1 MGKRES
7 PPPKARDEAMGRG
20 AGKDWIV
27 RQADP
32 GEAGDIAALIALAY
46 GDVARRFDLHAG
58 NCPTHPSLMTR
69 ERIER
74 GMALGTTMLLAFD
87 GGTLGGCVGLRQ
99 PVEDVSILER
109 LAVAPAFRRLGL
121 GRTLV
126 GRACSLAGR
135 IGAGQVEIGIIA
147 QQHELRHWYET
158 LGFRPERTARF
169 DNLPFEV
176 LYLRKAVEAK
186 ASGER
191 DA

>member
-1 MGKRES
+1 MCERES

-20 AGKDWIV
+20 EGKNWIV
-27 RQADP
+27 RQADL
-32 GEAGDIAALIALAY
+32 GEAGDIAALIVLAY

-87 GGTLGGCVGLRQ
+87 GGTLCGCVGLRQ
-99 PVEDVSILER
+99 PVEGVSILER
-109 LAVAPAFRRLGL
+109 LAVDPACRRLGL

-126 GRACSLAGR
+126 GRACFLAGQV
-135 IGAGQVEIGIIA
+135 GAGQVEIGIIA
-147 QQHELRHWYET
+147 KQHELRQWYET
-158 LGFRPERTARF
+158 LGFRAVRTASF

-176 LYLRKAVEAK
+176 LYLRKAVGAG
-186 ASGER
+186 ALG
-191 DA
+191 

>member
-1 MGKRES
+1 MDKWKVAPSVALDGE
-7 PPPKARDEAMGRG
+7 ARTHDGE
-20 AGKDWIV
+20 DWIV
-27 RQADP
+27 REAEFQ
-32 GEAGDIAALIALAY
+32 EAGAVAELVALAY

-87 GGTLGGCVGLRQ
+87 RGTLCGCVGLRQ
-99 PVEDVSILER
+99 PVEGDSILER
-109 LAVAPAFRRLGL
+109 LAVAQACRRLGL

-147 QQHELRHWYET
+147 KQHELRQWYET
-158 LGFRPERTARF
+158 LGFRAVRTARF
-169 DNLPFEV
+169 ESLPFEV
-176 LYLRKAVEAK
+176 LYLRKAVGAK
-186 ASGER
+186 APG
-191 DA
+191 

>member
-1 MGKRES
+1 MDQQQGVSSAAPDVGLGGGEGK
-7 PPPKARDEAMGRG
+7 P
-20 AGKDWIV
+20 WIV
-27 RQADP
+27 RTADMA
-32 GEAGDIAALIALAY
+32 EAGDIAALIALAF

-87 GGTLGGCVGLRQ
+87 RGKLCGCVGLRQ
-99 PVEDVSILER
+99 PVEGVSILER
-109 LAVAPAFRRLGL
+109 LAVAPACRRLGL

-126 GRACSLAGR
+126 GRACSLAGQ

-147 QQHELRHWYET
+147 KQHELRQWYET
-158 LGFRPERTARF
+158 LGFRTVRTARF

-176 LYLRKAVEAK
+176 LYLRKDVGAK
-186 ASGER
+186 AP
-191 DA
+191 D

>member
-1 MGKRES
+1 MGERERTS
-7 PPPKARDEAMGRG
+7 PEARNVALESGEDRN
-20 AGKDWIV
+20 WIV
-27 RQADP
+27 RTADMA
-32 GEAGDIAALIALAY
+32 EAGDIAALIALAFR
-46 GDVARRFDLHAG
+46 DVARRFGLHTG

-87 GGTLGGCVGLRQ
+87 GETLCGCVGLRR
-99 PVEDVSILER
+99 PDDGVSILER
-109 LAVAPAFRRLGL
+109 LAVAPACRRLGL
-121 GRTLV
+121 GRLLV

-147 QQHELRHWYET
+147 KQHELRQWYET
-158 LGFRPERTARF
+158 LGFGAVGTACF

-176 LYLRKAVEAK
+176 LYLRKAVGAK
-186 ASGER
+186 APGER